1 MEKGTIVG
9 SIDLAQVVLYAFFIF
24 FIGLVVYLR
33 REDKRE
39 GYPLVV
45 DGSGQVHGYGW
56 PMPPSPKTFRMPHGP
71 DVSVPSRERD
81 DPAVTNAVPTAR
93 FPGAPLEPIG
103 DPMLAGV
110 GPSSYAHR
118 ADKPDLTVDGVDK
131 IVPMR
136 IATTFSIATE
146 DPDPRGMPV
155 IGADHTK
162 AGTVREVW
170 VDRSEIMIRYL
181 EVDLV
186 AGGSVMLPWNFCRVE
201 RHMRRILV
209 KSILSTQFVNVPKIA
224 SPDRITLLEEDKVCA
239 YYGGGHLYAVP
250 SRAEPLL

>member
-1 MEKGTIVG
+1 MDKGTIVG

-45 DGSGQVHGYGW
+45 DGGGKVHGYGW
-56 PMPPSPKTFRMPHGP
+56 PMPPAPKTFRMPHGP
-71 DVSVPSRERD
+71 DVSVPNVNRGD
-81 DPAVTNAVPTAR
+81 APVTGAVPSAG
-93 FPGAPLEPIG
+93 FPGAPLEPLG

-110 GPSSYAHR
+110 GPSSYANR
-118 ADKPDLTVDGVDK
+118 ADVPDLTVDGVDK

-146 DPDPRGMPV
+146 DPDPRGMSV
-155 IGADHTK
+155 IGADHTE
-162 AGTVREVW
+162 AGIVREVW
-170 VDRSEIMIRYL
+170 VDRSEIMIRYV
-181 EVDLV
+181 EVELT
-186 AGGSVMLPWNFCRVE
+186 GGTRVMLPWNFCRVE
-201 RHMRRILV
+201 RHMRRINV
-209 KSILSTQFVNVPKIA
+209 KSILSTQFINVPKLA

-239 YYGGGHLYAVP
+239 YYGGGHLYARP